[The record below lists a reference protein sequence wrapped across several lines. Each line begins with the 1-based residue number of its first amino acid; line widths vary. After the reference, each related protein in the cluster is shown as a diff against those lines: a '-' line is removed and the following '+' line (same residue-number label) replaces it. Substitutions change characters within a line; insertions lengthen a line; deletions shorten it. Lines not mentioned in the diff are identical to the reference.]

1 MESNNRTKSFIDSF
15 HDIFD
20 NPSRDKFRDLML
32 GNTGEHNDLDFKT
45 EIPSSHPYPT
55 IAKDIIAMANKA
67 RGVLIFGVQE
77 DKTTNSFKPVGLVN
91 PTEKTE
97 FETNIK
103 RYLPDQLNYE
113 VHDLKY
119 TSSDYQELIGKFFRI
134 ILINYNPEYIPF
146 LPVKDGTGILKTDI
160 YIRDNT
166 STVKANFSHIQD
178 IINRRLATG
187 HSSARELSLQE
198 HFDELKRMYSLVS
211 KGRAGSHYQDSLYSN
226 WDGDEG
232 DYYFEKNPKYP
243 NETLED
249 FILKMI
255 ELKKQVITSMVTT
268 NTY

>member
-1 MESNNRTKSFIDSF
+1 MKSNNKTKSFKDSF
-15 HDIFD
+15 YDFFD

-32 GNTGEHNDLDFKT
+32 DNTGEHNDLDFKM
-45 EIPSSHPYPT
+45 EVPDSYPI

-67 RGVLIFGVQE
+67 GGLLIFGVVE
-77 DKTTNSFKPVGLVN
+77 DKTINSFEPVGLVN
-91 PTEKTE
+91 ATEKTE

-103 RYLPDQLNYE
+103 KYLPDQLNYE

-119 TSSDYQELIGKFFRI
+119 ASSEYKNLIDKFFRV

-146 LPVKDGTGILKTDI
+146 LPVKDGKGILKTDI

-211 KGRAGSHYQDSLYSN
+211 KGRAGSHYQDSLYDNSN
-226 WDGDEG
+226 ENEG
-232 DYYFEKNPKYP
+232 DYYFVKNPKYP

-255 ELKKQVITSMVTT
+255 ELKKQVITSIVTA
-268 NTY
+268 NRY